1 MLGVMTPPREH
12 RPQDE
17 RRRQL
22 IEAAVAVMTAHGV
35 AAVTTRAVTTRAGLP
50 HGSFHYCFDSKA
62 DLFSAI
68 LGQELRASLVAAF
81 DPPAEPTP
89 PVERIALGLQARLD
103 LVAARPDHALA
114 LVELTALSHRDPA
127 LRHLARWEQEEY
139 RREVTRNVDEWTA
152 SDGLRWSAP
161 TSQVAA
167 LLVAVADGVATAW
180 LADRDDESAR
190 ASVGLAARSVA
201 SLLEGSGS

>member
-1 MLGVMTPPREH
+1 MPPREH

-22 IEAAVAVMTAHGV
+22 IDAAVAVMTEEGV

-62 DLFSAI
+62 DLFSAM
-68 LGQELRASLVAAF
+68 LSQELRTVLVAAF
-81 DPPAEPTP
+81 DPPAEALG
-89 PVERIALGLQARLD
+89 PVDRIAFGLRARLA
-103 LVAARPDHALA
+103 LVTARPDHALA

-127 LRHLARWEQEEY
+127 LAHLARWEQAEY
-139 RREVTRNVDEWTA
+139 RREVTRDVDEWTA

-161 TSQVAA
+161 TPRIAA
-167 LLVAVADGVATAW
+167 LLIAVADGIANSW
-180 LADRDDESAR
+180 LADRDDEAAQ
-190 ASVGLAARSVA
+190 ASIMLAARSVA
-201 SLLEGSGS
+201 ALLDGSGS